1 MCLSWQTRGGGGGEE
16 TNWKV
21 YVHVSFN
28 GPFSRKWALKFSSRQ
43 ESRVSLLI
51 NEDWNRSNGLW
62 DGKPFS
68 SRVIHARRFSRPTGL
83 LLSDNQIS
91 TPTYSS
97 SHCKKNFW
105 SSNCDRLEVFT
116 FFHRFEQS
124 LNWRDIVY
132 RQFHYYPSCSLLR
145 SMFLVI
151 KIVSMIASLIWLNVP
166 SKFRYNLYF
175 SPVSF

>member
-1 MCLSWQTRGGGGGEE
+1 MRLSWQTRGGGGGEE

-51 NEDWNRSNGLW
+51 NEDWNRSNDLW

-116 FFHRFEQS
+116 FFHRLFFTGSNNLSIGEISCTDSFIIIQVVRYSEVCFE
-124 LNWRDIVY
+124 L
-132 RQFHYYPSCSLLR
+132 
-145 SMFLVI
+145 
-151 KIVSMIASLIWLNVP
+151 
-166 SKFRYNLYF
+166 
-175 SPVSF
+175 